1 MSANNGQRA
10 RFHIN
15 RKRRVIRQQ
24 HLRQVLADLVKKKA
38 DAAAQGAAEPAV
50 VKADAQK

>member
-24 HLRQVLADLVKKKA
+24 HLRQVLAELVKKKA
-38 DAAAQGAAEPAV
+38 EAAGTAAPGVVKEAAQ
-50 VKADAQK
+50 K

>member
-38 DAAAQGAAEPAV
+38 DAAQDTAAPAV
-50 VKADAQK
+50 VKEDAQK